1 MTSDQYVT
9 VRKDGSLHIERVT
22 LDDAGDY
29 TCLAENAVGATN
41 HTTTVN
47 VYGNFSCVLFQI
59 SSFKSPWLWMSVK
72 KNPCLSFIYFVISVL
87 PTIQYGPQV
96 FTTIEGTPIS
106 LPCRAS
112 GVPAP
117 EITWT
122 KVWLNWIT
130 RLFMCSFSLSLLL
143 LCALKFLTN
152 I

>member
-59 SSFKSPWLWMSVK
+59 SS
-72 KNPCLSFIYFVISVL
+72 
-87 PTIQYGPQV
+87 
-96 FTTIEGTPIS
+96 
-106 LPCRAS
+106 
-112 GVPAP
+112 
-117 EITWT
+117 
-122 KVWLNWIT
+122 
-130 RLFMCSFSLSLLL
+130 
-143 LCALKFLTN
+143 LKESMTLDER
-152 I
+152 